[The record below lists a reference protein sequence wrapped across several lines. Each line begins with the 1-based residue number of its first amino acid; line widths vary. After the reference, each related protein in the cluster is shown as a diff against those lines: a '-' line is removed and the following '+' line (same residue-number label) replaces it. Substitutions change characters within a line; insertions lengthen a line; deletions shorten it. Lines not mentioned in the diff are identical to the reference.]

1 MSNPGGIKP
10 DVAAVIYGQLA
21 DVAEVKISIIA
32 RERDLWRRLS
42 VLFTAVEPPFP
53 PIVPPPVA
61 ESDPDFEDVPGQS
74 EGMP

>member
-1 MSNPGGIKP
+1 MSSPGSIKP

-53 PIVPPPVA
+53 PIVPPLVA
-61 ESDPDFEDVPGQS
+61 GSDPDFEDVPGQS